1 MKNIFNIFFL
11 ISSIISCIKIVS
23 TKPIS
28 TAITPLLLVI
38 GIGLLIDGIEE
49 VKRYRNDI
57 TTNNTKTKVYKSSKI
72 RKIIWSEVKIGNL
85 IKVEKDELIPSD
97 LLVICS
103 SNKDFSFYLQTSNV
117 DGETSLKQREALIYT
132 QKIFLD
138 KGIPKDEIN
147 LKKIFT
153 NIDCS
158 EDNKNCFIEVE
169 QPNKNIYAINGS
181 ITFNANEK
189 IYFDIKNT
197 AIRGAR
203 LKNTNFIYGI
213 VIYTGNET
221 KIMKNI
227 IKYKYKTA
235 FLDKIIDKITLIILI
250 VRLFFVLIFMCIGII
265 CRYAYLPNYDNKSK
279 IIKYEYEYI
288 FYYRHFDGKL
298 EKKTTLENI
307 KYFTSHFILTQNLLP
322 TSLALLFAI
331 SKIIQS
337 LFIEFLDKHLRKN
350 PNEKMKCF
358 STELL
363 GELGSVKYIF
373 SDKTGTLTKNETQ
386 FRGCS
391 IFTCLFDEMN
401 NNIDSNID
409 LINLNIKFPSNPIFA
424 NHNSAS
430 SVTNFSNQ
438 FNINNLLNR
447 LKLKNI
453 PLDIKNI
460 EGCPFSSQ
468 GEAIEEFILNMA
480 LNHDIVCENIKGEI
494 KYQGTNPDE
503 VTLVGAAK
511 ELGYCFTGKSGNIL
525 TVKRKIYSK
534 NGINDNEEIK
544 KYEVLLKIPFSS
556 ERQRSS
562 IIVKELRNS
571 QIKIYN
577 KGSDTK
583 IFEGINNYS
592 RDNILEK
599 TKEHVDNFARCGLRT
614 LCYSFKKISDNE
626 FKEWFVKYNEMKEY
640 LKINSNNK
648 ENEIENLIKEI
659 ESNCFLLGA
668 TALEDQ
674 LQDNVKNDIQKFID
688 AGINFW
694 MLTGDKMD
702 TAESIGNSIKL
713 FDSDTEVY
721 KINGLNQKEII
732 ERMKE
737 IKKKIKEAQS
747 ELSTLNITE
756 EHEKKEDI
764 IKKMD
769 TLMKTVQNKIEIIYE
784 EEEEK
789 EGLKDC
795 IEKNYTEIGS
805 KKKIKCNE
813 NGSCKGAIQF
823 SESRILNSINNK
835 VKGNKVNENKAN
847 GNKVNEINIIN
858 NEPNSIVLIDKEE
871 NEDEDED
878 EKKQKINPRKQSI
891 PNMSIFKFMIDN
903 KYYVN
908 SDVDLENM
916 SIVKGNVAQP
926 NMVFSKSS
934 IKEDDSIHNDNDV
947 KDNKDNNKIIERY
960 KNNHEDIII
969 TDRNNSF
976 CNNKNSFS
984 KSFEVSNNKSKS
996 KTNFYSPFYRNIN
1009 GKKNDNYSIINNNRH
1024 NKYKKIYN
1032 LKEQSV
1038 LETLKL
1044 TINKD
1049 FSSKELPFLSR
1060 NYRTHR
1066 LSVNLPTSAKEFL
1079 KYFNTCLEGAKEAL
1093 ILQQKAFTLFKLPY
1107 LYGPT
1112 NKEKDPL
1119 SEDTQKVDWTEK
1131 LKFKNYLLHTKI
1143 KYSLIINGDSID
1155 FCTADGEASELFWF
1169 LIEHSRSIICC
1180 RCSPIQK
1187 CNIVKFVKK
1196 NTKEIT
1202 LAIGD
1207 GENDVNMIKEA
1218 NVGVGIFGK
1227 EGYQA
1232 AYNSDYAF
1240 SQFKYLRILLF
1251 VNGRFALLRNTYF
1264 VNMFFLKN
1272 YIYSFQGILYQFFSL
1287 FSGNFF
1293 YDELYDTMFN
1303 TIISIIP
1310 LIAYSVLD
1318 EDIDFNNEKYRDLF
1332 PDMYKQDRDSK
1343 PFNIIKY
1350 LVITFISFILSL
1362 ILFSIFNISYFKMI
1376 RNSNGD
1382 PASFYDLIFNLYISI
1397 IFIHFFMVYIDSS
1410 LFNYLII
1417 ICFILQ
1423 FLADILF
1430 LIIMNVIND
1439 NKLSGILGILMKSNI
1454 SFFGIVI
1461 SCASICLPFYILR
1474 RAELFFGMNISNLI
1488 KTNKLDIIYKGKF
1501 YRKKIA
1507 QMIRATRAIA
1517 KFKKIQKDLMAD
1529 ENANNNIENNLI
1541 DRNMI
1546 KIVEHYNENV
1556 KYKKKK

>member
-1 MKNIFNIFFL
+1 MF
-11 ISSIISCIKIVS
+11 S
-23 TKPIS
+23 TKSIS
-28 TAITPLLLVI
+28 TSLIPLLLVI

-49 VKRYRNDI
+49 LKRYRNDI
-57 TTNNTKTKVYKSSKI
+57 ITNNTKTKLYKSSKI
-72 RKIIWSEVKIGNL
+72 RKIIWSEIKIGNI
-85 IKVEKDELIPSD
+85 IKVEKDELIPAD
-97 LLVICS
+97 LLVVCS
-103 SNKDFSFYLQTSNV
+103 SNKDFSFYLQTSNL

-132 QKIFLD
+132 QKIFLN
-138 KGIPKDEIN
+138 KEIPKDEIN
-147 LKKIFT
+147 LKKIFS
-153 NIDCS
+153 NIDCR

-169 QPNKNIYAINGS
+169 QPNKNIYSINGS

-227 IKYKYKTA
+227 INYKNKRAY
-235 FLDKIIDKITLIILI
+235 LDKIVDKITLVILI
-250 VRLFFVLIFMCIGII
+250 VRLFIVFIFMSIGII
-265 CRYAYLPNYDNKSK
+265 CRYIYLPIYIDKFK
-279 IIKYEYEYI
+279 LIEYEYI

-298 EKKTTLENI
+298 EKKTSLENI
-307 KYFTSHFILTQNLLP
+307 KYFSSHFIFTQNLIP

-337 LFIEFLDKHLRKN
+337 LFIEFFDKHLRKN

-386 FRGCS
+386 FKGCS
-391 IFTCLFDEMN
+391 IFTCLFDETN
-401 NNIDSNID
+401 NNNNYNIDSNID
-409 LINLNIKFPSNPIFA
+409 LINLNIKFPLNPNIA
-424 NHNSAS
+424 YHNSAS

-438 FNINNLLNR
+438 FNVNSILNR

-460 EGCPFSSQ
+460 NGCPFSSQ
-468 GEAIEEFILNMA
+468 SEAIEEFILNMA
-480 LNHDIVCENIKGEI
+480 LNHDIVCENVKGEI

-511 ELGYCFTGKSGNIL
+511 ELGYCFAGKSGNIL
-525 TVKRKIYSK
+525 TIKKKLYSQNSIY
-534 NGINDNEEIK
+534 DNEEIK

-583 IFEGINNYS
+583 IFEGINSYS

-599 TKEHVDNFARCGLRT
+599 TKEHVDNFARNGLRT
-614 LCYSFKKISDNE
+614 LCYSFKKISENE
-626 FKEWFVKYNEMKEY
+626 FKNWSDKYNEIREY
-640 LKINSNNK
+640 LKINNNK
-648 ENEIENLIKEI
+648 ENEFENIIKEI

-674 LQDNVKNDIQKFID
+674 LQDDVKNDIQKFID

-721 KINGLNQKEII
+721 KINGLNQEEII

-737 IKKKIKEAQS
+737 IKKKIKQAQS
-747 ELSTLNITE
+747 ELSALNITE
-756 EHEKKEDI
+756 EHERKDDI
-764 IKKMD
+764 NKRMD
-769 TLMKTVQNKIEIIYE
+769 TIMKTVQNKIEIIYE
-784 EEEEK
+784 EEEDK
-789 EGLKDC
+789 DGLKDC
-795 IEKNYTEIGS
+795 IEKNYTEIGQ
-805 KKKIKCNE
+805 KKKIKNIE

-823 SESRILNSINNK
+823 SESRILNSMNNK
-835 VKGNKVNENKAN
+835 P
-847 GNKVNEINIIN
+847 NEINNININ
-858 NEPNSIVLIDKEE
+858 NEQNNIVLIDKEE

-878 EKKQKINPRKQSI
+878 EKKPKINPRKQSI

-903 KYYVN
+903 KYLVN
-908 SDVDLENM
+908 SDLDLENM
-916 SIVKGNVAQP
+916 SIIKGNVVQP

-934 IKEDDSIHNDNDV
+934 LKDYSNDSIHNND
-947 KDNKDNNKIIERY
+947 DYAQNNKDNNKINERY
-960 KNNHEDIII
+960 KNNNEDIII
-969 TDRNNSF
+969 TDRNNSLF
-976 CNNKNSFS
+976 NNKNSFS

-1009 GKKNDNYSIINNNRH
+1009 EKENENNIIKNNNRS
-1024 NKYKKIYN
+1024 NKYKKLYN

-1049 FSSKELPFLSR
+1049 ISSKELPFLNR
-1060 NYRTHR
+1060 NYKNHR
-1066 LSVNLPTSAKEFL
+1066 LSVNLPTRAKEFL
-1079 KYFNTCLEGAKEAL
+1079 NYFNTCLEGAKEAL
-1093 ILQQKAFTLFKLPY
+1093 YFQQKAFTLFKLPY

-1112 NKEKDPL
+1112 RKEKDPL
-1119 SEDTQKVDWTEK
+1119 SEDMQEVDWTEK

-1155 FCTADGEASELFWF
+1155 LCTADGEASELFWF

-1218 NVGVGIFGK
+1218 NVGIGIFGK

-1240 SQFKYLRILLF
+1240 SQFKYLRIFLF
-1251 VNGRFALLRNTYF
+1251 VNGRFSLLRNTYF
-1264 VNMFFLKN
+1264 VNMFFFKN
-1272 YIYSFQGILYQFFSL
+1272 FIYSFQGIIYDFFSL

-1303 TIISIIP
+1303 TITSIIP
-1310 LIAYSVLD
+1310 LIAYSILD
-1318 EDIDFNNEKYRDLF
+1318 EDIDIDNKQYRDLF

-1343 PFNIIKY
+1343 PFNIIKF
-1350 LVITFISFILSL
+1350 LVITFLSFIISL
-1362 ILFSIFNISYFKMI
+1362 IIFSIFNISYFKMI
-1376 RNSNGD
+1376 RNSSGD
-1382 PASFYDLIFNLYISI
+1382 TASFYDLIFNLYISI

-1410 LFNYLII
+1410 LFNYFII

-1423 FLADILF
+1423 FLIDLLF
-1430 LIIMNVIND
+1430 LIITNVTKH
-1439 NKLSGILGILMKSNI
+1439 NKLTGILGILMKSNI
-1454 SFFGIVI
+1454 SFYTTVI
-1461 SCASICLPFYILR
+1461 SCASICLPFFILR
-1474 RAELFFGMNISNLI
+1474 RAELYFGMNISNLI
-1488 KTNKLDIIYKGKF
+1488 KNNKLEIIYKGKF

-1517 KFKKIQKDLMAD
+1517 KFKKIQKDLLAD
-1529 ENANNNIENNLI
+1529 ETNNNIENNLI
-1541 DRNMI
+1541 NRKMK
-1546 KIVEHYNENV
+1546 KIVEHYNENA
-1556 KYKKKK
+1556 KYKKNKL

>member
-1 MKNIFNIFFL
+1 ML
-11 ISSIISCIKIVS
+11 STRSISSS
-23 TKPIS
+23 
-28 TAITPLLLVI
+28 ITPLLLVI
-38 GIGLLIDGIEE
+38 GIGLFIDGIEE
-49 VKRYRNDI
+49 IKRYRNDI
-57 TTNNTKTKVYKSSKI
+57 ITNNTITKVYKSSKI

-85 IKVEKDELIPSD
+85 IKVQKDELIPSD

-103 SNKDFSFYLQTSNV
+103 SNRDFSFYLQTSNL

-132 QKIFLD
+132 QKIFLN
-138 KGIPKDEIN
+138 KKIPKDENN

-153 NIDCS
+153 NIHCN
-158 EDNKNCFIEVE
+158 EDKKNCFIEVE

-181 ITFNANEK
+181 ITFNENEK
-189 IYFDIKNT
+189 IFFDIKNT

-203 LKNTNFIYGI
+203 LKNTNFIYGL

-227 IKYKYKTA
+227 IKYKFKTA
-235 FLDKIIDKITLIILI
+235 FLDKILDKIALIIFI
-250 VRLFFVLIFMCIGII
+250 VRLFLVLIFMLIGMI
-265 CRYAYLPNYDNKSK
+265 CRYIYLPNYTSKSK
-279 IIKYEYEYI
+279 FIEYEYI
-288 FYYRHFDGKL
+288 FYYRHFNGKIQ
-298 EKKTTLENI
+298 KKTSLENI
-307 KYFTSHFILTQNLLP
+307 KYFTSYFILTQNLLP

-337 LFIEFLDKHLRKN
+337 LFIEFLEKHLRKN

-358 STELL
+358 STELV

-386 FRGCS
+386 FKGCS
-391 IFTCLFDEMN
+391 IFTCLFDETTDN
-401 NNIDSNID
+401 NINSNIDSNMD
-409 LINLNIKFPSNPIFA
+409 LINLNIKFSSNPNFP

-430 SVTNFSNQ
+430 SVTNFSNL
-438 FNINNLLNR
+438 FNVNSLLNR
-447 LKLKNI
+447 LRLKSI
-453 PLDIKNI
+453 PIDLKNI

-468 GEAIEEFILNMA
+468 SEAIEEFILNMA
-480 LNHDIVCENIKGEI
+480 LNHDIVCENVKGEI
-494 KYQGTNPDE
+494 HYQGTNPDE

-511 ELGYCFTGKSGNIL
+511 ELGYCFAGKSGNIL
-525 TVKRKIYSK
+525 TIKRKIFFQ
-534 NGINDNEEIK
+534 NGNKDNEEIK
-544 KYEVLLKIPFSS
+544 KYEVLLKIPFNS

-562 IIVKELRNS
+562 IIIKDLKNN

-583 IFEGINNYS
+583 IFERINNYS
-592 RDNILEK
+592 IENILEK
-599 TKEHVDNFARCGLRT
+599 TKEHVDKFARSGLRI
-614 LCYSFKKISDNE
+614 LCYSYKKISENKFND
-626 FKEWFVKYNEMKEY
+626 WFRKYNEMREY
-640 LKINSNNK
+640 LKKNNDK
-648 ENEIENLIKEI
+648 ENEIENIIKEI
-659 ESNCFLLGA
+659 EGNCFLLGA

-674 LQDNVKNDIQKFID
+674 LQDNVRNDIQKFIE

-721 KINGLNQKEII
+721 KINGSNQKEII

-747 ELSTLNITE
+747 ELSTLNIAE
-756 EHEKKEDI
+756 EHERKEDI
-764 IKKMD
+764 NKKMD

-789 EGLKDC
+789 EEKICL
-795 IEKNYTEIGS
+795 EKNYTEIGQQ
-805 KKKIKCNE
+805 KIKKEYTE
-813 NGSCKGAIQF
+813 NGSSHKGAIQF

-835 VKGNKVNENKAN
+835 ISEINNNINEN
-847 GNKVNEINIIN
+847 N
-858 NEPNSIVLIDKEE
+858 NIVLIDKEDNE
-871 NEDEDED
+871 NDD
-878 EKKQKINPRKQSI
+878 EKKKKINPRKQSI
-891 PNMSIFKFMIDN
+891 PNMSIFKFMIDYN
-903 KYYVN
+903 YIVN
-908 SDVDLENM
+908 SNYEFENM
-916 SIVKGNVAQP
+916 SIIKGNVVQP
-926 NMVFSKSS
+926 NLNFSKDCLNES
-934 IKEDDSIHNDNDV
+934 INNNDDYSNN
-947 KDNKDNNKIIERY
+947 KNNKDNNEINERNR
-960 KNNHEDIII
+960 NNNEDIIV

-976 CNNKNSFS
+976 AYNKNSFS
-984 KSFEVSNNKSKS
+984 KSFEVSNNKRKD
-996 KTNFYSPFYRNIN
+996 KTKFYSPFFNN
-1009 GKKNDNYSIINNNRH
+1009 NNEKENDNYTIIKNKR
-1024 NKYKKIYN
+1024 KYKKKN
-1032 LKEQSV
+1032 HLKEQSV
-1038 LETLKL
+1038 LENLKI

-1049 FSSKELPFLSR
+1049 IPNKGIPFLNQDNR
-1060 NYRTHR
+1060 NHR
-1066 LSVNLPTSAKEFL
+1066 LSVNLPTEAEDFL
-1079 KYFNTCLEGAKEAL
+1079 KYFNVCLEGAKEAL
-1093 ILQQKAFTLFKLPY
+1093 YLQQKAFTLFKLPY

-1112 NKEKDPL
+1112 DKEKDPL
-1119 SEDTQKVDWTEK
+1119 SEDIQKDDWTEK

-1143 KYSLIINGDSID
+1143 EYSLIINGDSID
-1155 FCTADGEASELFWF
+1155 FCTSDGEASELFWF
-1169 LIEHSRSIICC
+1169 LIEHSRSVICC

-1240 SQFKYLRILLF
+1240 NQFKYLRILLF

-1264 VNMFFLKN
+1264 MNMFFLKN
-1272 YIYSFQGILYQFFSL
+1272 FIYSFQGITFQFFTL
-1287 FSGNFF
+1287 FSGIFF

-1318 EDIDFNNEKYRDLF
+1318 EDINFNNKEYSDFF
-1332 PDMYKQDRDSK
+1332 PDMYKQARDSK

-1350 LVITFISFILSL
+1350 LVITFLSFIISL
-1362 ILFSIFNISYFKMI
+1362 IIFSIFNISYFKMI
-1376 RNSNGD
+1376 KNSYGD
-1382 PASFYDLIFNLYISI
+1382 SATIYDLIFNLYISI
-1397 IFIHFFMVYIDSS
+1397 IIIHFFMVYIDSS

-1423 FLADILF
+1423 ILADLLF
-1430 LIIMNVIND
+1430 LIIMNVIDND
-1439 NKLSGILGILMKSNI
+1439 NKLSGILSILIKSNI
-1454 SFFGIVI
+1454 SFFTLVI
-1461 SCASICLPFYILR
+1461 SCASICLPFFILR

-1488 KTNKLDIIYKGKF
+1488 KINKLEIIYKGKF
-1501 YRKKIA
+1501 YRIKLA

-1517 KFKKIQKDLMAD
+1517 KFKKIQKDLMTEESAKD
-1529 ENANNNIENNLI
+1529 RIENNLNN
-1541 DRNMI
+1541 RKMK
-1546 KIVEHYNENV
+1546 KIVEHYENA
-1556 KYKKKK
+1556 KYKRK

>member
-11 ISSIISCIKIVS
+11 FCSIISCLKVVS
-23 TKPIS
+23 SKPIS
-28 TAITPLLLVI
+28 TSLAPLLLVI

-57 TTNNTKTKVYKSSKI
+57 ITNNTKTKVYKSSKI
-72 RKIIWSEVKIGNL
+72 RKIIWSEVKVGNM
-85 IKVEKDELIPSD
+85 IKVEKNELIPAD

-103 SNKDFSFYLQTSNV
+103 SNRDFSFYLQTSNL
-117 DGETSLKQREALIYT
+117 DGETSLKQREACIYT
-132 QKIFLD
+132 QKIFLN
-138 KGIPKDEIN
+138 KEIPKDETN

-153 NIDCS
+153 NIDCNK
-158 EDNKNCFIEVE
+158 DNKNCFIEVD
-169 QPNKNIYAINGS
+169 QPNKNIYAMNGS

-189 IYFDIKNT
+189 IFFDIKNT
-197 AIRGAR
+197 AIRGSR

-227 IKYKYKTA
+227 IKYKNKTA

-250 VRLFFVLIFMCIGII
+250 VRLLFVLIFMCIGII
-265 CRYAYLPNYDNKSK
+265 CRYIYLPNYNGKSK
-279 IIKYEYEYI
+279 VIEYEYI

-307 KYFTSHFILTQNLLP
+307 QYFTSHFILTQNLLP

-337 LFIEFLDKHLRKN
+337 LFIEFLDKNLRKN
-350 PNEKMKCF
+350 PNEKLKCF

-386 FRGCS
+386 FKGCS
-391 IFTCLFDEMN
+391 IFTCLFDETTN
-401 NNIDSNID
+401 NNINSNIGSNID
-409 LINLNIKFPSNPIFA
+409 LINMNIKFPLNPSVA
-424 NHNSAS
+424 NYNSAS
-430 SVTNFSNQ
+430 SATNFSNL

-453 PLDIKNI
+453 PLNIKNLK
-460 EGCPFSSQ
+460 ECPFSNQ
-468 GEAIEEFILNMA
+468 AEAIEEFILNMA
-480 LNHDIVCENIKGEI
+480 LNHDIVCENVKGEI
-494 KYQGTNPDE
+494 HYQGTNPDE

-511 ELGYCFTGKSGNIL
+511 DLGYCFAGKSGNIL
-525 TVKRKIYSK
+525 TVKRKIFSQIGK
-534 NGINDNEEIK
+534 KDNEEIK
-544 KYEVLLKIPFSS
+544 KYEILFKIPFNS

-562 IIVKELRNS
+562 IIVKELKNN

-577 KGSDTK
+577 KGSDIK

-592 RDNILEK
+592 RDNILEI
-599 TKEHVDNFARCGLRT
+599 TKEHVDNFARNGLRT
-614 LCYSFKKISDNE
+614 LCYSFKIISENE
-626 FKEWFVKYNEMKEY
+626 FNEWFYKYNEMREY
-640 LKINSNNK
+640 LKSNKKK
-648 ENEIENLIKEI
+648 ENEIENIIKEI

-674 LQDNVKNDIQKFID
+674 LQEDVKNDIQKFIE

-732 ERMKE
+732 NRMKE

-747 ELSTLNITE
+747 ELSTLNIAE
-756 EHEKKEDI
+756 EHERKEDI
-764 IKKMD
+764 SKKMD
-769 TLMKTVQNKIEIIYE
+769 TLMKRIRTQIEIIYE

-789 EGLKDC
+789 EGLKDYLD
-795 IEKNYTEIGS
+795 INYTEIGQ
-805 KKKIKCNE
+805 KKKKKSTE

-835 VKGNKVNENKAN
+835 ENKENKAN
-847 GNKVNEINIIN
+847 NINNQQNNII
-858 NEPNSIVLIDKEE
+858 LIDNE
-871 NEDEDED
+871 EDEDEGG
-878 EKKQKINPRKQSI
+878 KKLKVNPRKKSI

-903 KYYVN
+903 RYIVN
-908 SDVDLENM
+908 NDLDFENLSIIKDNVIQPKLNYSNSSFNNKEYSNENISNNVDY
-916 SIVKGNVAQP
+916 A
-926 NMVFSKSS
+926 
-934 IKEDDSIHNDNDV
+934 
-947 KDNKDNNKIIERY
+947 KDNKDNDNNNKIDERY
-960 KNNHEDIII
+960 KYNYNEDIIL
-969 TDRNNSF
+969 TDRNNSLV
-976 CNNKNSFS
+976 NYKNSFS
-984 KSFEVSNNKSKS
+984 KSFEVSNNKNKVNT
-996 KTNFYSPFYRNIN
+996 KFNSPFFKNIN
-1009 GKKNDNYSIINNNRH
+1009 EKEKDYYSIINNNKN
-1024 NKYKKIYN
+1024 NKYKKMNSI
-1032 LKEQSV
+1032 KEQSA

-1049 FSSKELPFLSR
+1049 ISNKELPFLNKDFR
-1060 NYRTHR
+1060 IHR
-1066 LSVNLPTSAKEFL
+1066 LSINLPTSAKGFL
-1079 KYFNTCLEGAKEAL
+1079 DYFNTCLNEAKEAL
-1093 ILQQKAFTLFKLPY
+1093 YLEQNALTLFKLPY

-1112 NKEKDPL
+1112 HKDKDPL
-1119 SEDTQKVDWTEK
+1119 TEDMQKDDWTEK
-1131 LKFKNYLLHTKI
+1131 LKFKNYLLHMKI
-1143 KYSLIINGDSID
+1143 EYSLIINGDSLD

-1169 LIEHSRSIICC
+1169 LIQHSRSIICC

-1272 YIYSFQGILYQFFSL
+1272 FIYSFQAILYQFFAL
-1287 FSGNFF
+1287 FSGFFF

-1318 EDIDFNNEKYRDLF
+1318 EDIDFNNEKYSDLF

-1350 LVITFISFILSL
+1350 LVITFISFIMSL

-1376 RNSNGD
+1376 RNSSGD

-1423 FLADILF
+1423 SLADILF
-1430 LIIMNVIND
+1430 LIIMNVTND
-1439 NKLSGILGILMKSNI
+1439 NKLSGILGILIKSNI
-1454 SFFGIVI
+1454 SFFTIVI
-1461 SCASICLPFYILR
+1461 SCASICLPFFILR
-1474 RAELFFGMNISNLI
+1474 RAELYFGMNISNLI
-1488 KTNKLDIIYKGKF
+1488 KTHKLKIIYKGKF

-1507 QMIRATRAIA
+1507 QMVRVTRAIA
-1517 KFKKIQKDLMAD
+1517 KFKKIQKELI
-1529 ENANNNIENNLI
+1529 EEEKVNSKIENNLI
-1541 DRNMI
+1541 NRKMK
-1546 KIVEHYNENV
+1546 KIVEHFNEYA
-1556 KYKKKK
+1556 KYKKNK

>member
-11 ISSIISCIKIVS
+11 FSSIISCIKIVS

-28 TAITPLLLVI
+28 TSITPLLLVI

-49 VKRYRNDI
+49 VKRYKNDI
-57 TTNNTKTKVYKSSKI
+57 ITNNTKTKVYKSSKI
-72 RKIIWSEVKIGNL
+72 RKIIWSDVKIGNM
-85 IKVEKDELIPSD
+85 IKVEKDELIPAD

-103 SNKDFSFYLQTSNV
+103 SNRDFSFYLQTSNL
-117 DGETSLKQREALIYT
+117 DGETSLKSREALLYT
-132 QKIFLD
+132 QKIFLNN
-138 KGIPKDEIN
+138 KIPKDENN
-147 LKKIFT
+147 LKQIFT

-158 EDNKNCFIEVE
+158 DDNKNCYIEVE

-181 ITFNANEK
+181 ITFNTNEK

-203 LKNTNFIYGI
+203 LKNTNFIYGV

-227 IKYKYKTA
+227 IKYKNKTA

-250 VRLFFVLIFMCIGII
+250 VRLFYVLIFMCIGII
-265 CRYAYLPNYDNKSK
+265 CRYAYLPNYNSKSK
-279 IIKYEYEYI
+279 VFKYEYEYI

-337 LFIEFLDKHLRKN
+337 LFIEFLDKHLRKH

-386 FRGCS
+386 FKGCS
-391 IFTCLFDEMN
+391 IFTCLFDEQTN
-401 NNIDSNID
+401 NNIDSNKD
-409 LINLNIKFPSNPIFA
+409 LINLNIKFPLYPSFA
-424 NHNSAS
+424 NPNSAS

-468 GEAIEEFILNMA
+468 SEAIEEFILNMA
-480 LNHDIVCENIKGEI
+480 LNHDIVCENVKGEI

-511 ELGYCFTGKSGNIL
+511 ELGYCFAGKFGNIL

-534 NGINDNEEIK
+534 NGKNDNEEIK

-562 IIVKELRNS
+562 IIVKELRNN

-599 TKEHVDNFARCGLRT
+599 TKEHVDNFARNGLRT
-614 LCYSFKKISDNE
+614 LCYSFKNISENE
-626 FKEWFVKYNEMKEY
+626 FREWFSKYNDMKEY
-640 LKINSNNK
+640 LKINNKNNK

-721 KINGLNQKEII
+721 KINGLNQEEII

-795 IEKNYTEIGS
+795 LEKNYTEIGQR
-805 KKKIKCNE
+805 KKIKYTE
-813 NGSCKGAIQF
+813 NGSCKGSIQF

-835 VKGNKVNENKAN
+835 ANEDKR
-847 GNKVNEINIIN
+847 NEINDIN
-858 NEPNSIVLIDKEE
+858 NEQNNKVLIDNEE
-871 NEDEDED
+871 NEDEDE
-878 EKKQKINPRKQSI
+878 KKLKINPRKKSI
-891 PNMSIFKFMIDN
+891 PNMAILKFMIDN

-908 SDVDLENM
+908 SDADLENM
-916 SIVKGNVAQP
+916 SIIKGNVVQP

-934 IKEDDSIHNDNDV
+934 SKDYQNESIHNNDDI
-947 KDNKDNNKIIERY
+947 KFNKDNNKINERY
-960 KNNHEDIII
+960 KNNNEDIII

-976 CNNKNSFS
+976 YNNKNSFS
-984 KSFEVSNNKSKS
+984 KSFEVSNNKSKP
-996 KTNFYSPFYRNIN
+996 KNNFFSPFYRNIN
-1009 GKKNDNYSIINNNRH
+1009 EKEKENDDYSIINNNRH
-1024 NKYKKIYN
+1024 NKYKKLYN
-1032 LKEQSV
+1032 IKEQSV

-1049 FSSKELPFLSR
+1049 ISNKELPFLNR
-1060 NYRTHR
+1060 NYRTYR

-1079 KYFNTCLEGAKEAL
+1079 DYFNICLEGAKEAL
-1093 ILQQKAFTLFKLPY
+1093 FLQQKAFTLFKLPY

-1119 SEDTQKVDWTEK
+1119 SEDMQEVDWTEK

-1143 KYSLIINGDSID
+1143 KYSLIINGESID

-1218 NVGVGIFGK
+1218 NVGIGIFGK

-1272 YIYSFQGILYQFFSL
+1272 YIYSFQGILYQFFAL

-1303 TIISIIP
+1303 TMISIIP
-1310 LIAYSVLD
+1310 LIVFSVLD
-1318 EDIDFNNEKYRDLF
+1318 EDIDFSNEKYRDLF

-1350 LVITFISFILSL
+1350 LVITFLSFIISL
-1362 ILFSIFNISYFKMI
+1362 ILFSIFNISYLKMI

-1382 PASFYDLIFNLYISI
+1382 PATFYDLIFNLYLSI

-1417 ICFILQ
+1417 FSFILQ
-1423 FLADILF
+1423 IIADFLF
-1430 LIIMNVIND
+1430 IIIINKVND
-1439 NKLSGILGILMKSNI
+1439 NQLSGILGILIKSNI
-1454 SFFGIVI
+1454 SFFSIVI
-1461 SCASICLPFYILR
+1461 SCASICLPFFILR
-1474 RAELFFGMNISNLI
+1474 RAELYFGMKISNLI

-1501 YRKKIA
+1501 YRKKIK
-1507 QMIRATRAIA
+1507 QMIRAIRAIA

-1529 ENANNNIENNLI
+1529 ANANNNIENNLI

-1546 KIVEHYNENV
+1546 KIVEHYNENA
-1556 KYKKKK
+1556 KYIKKKS